1 MIRNQRTSALIIAAL
16 LVSASASAQTRV
28 ELRRNSFTP
37 AQDVQL
43 GQRAAA
49 DARRQLP
56 MLNDGPTDAVVE
68 RIGRRLVSAV
78 PARFRHS
85 GFRYSFDVV
94 NLREINAFALPGG
107 PMFLNRG
114 MLQAA
119 RTDDEVAGVMAHEL
133 AHVVLRHGTLQA
145 SKAQKFQFGAL
156 AGQIIGSI
164 VGGNKGQIIA
174 QGSQIGLGT
183 YFLKYGRE
191 YQREA
196 DILGA
201 QIMSRAGYDPRHM
214 ANMFRTIAQQGGGRG
229 PEWLSSHPDPGN
241 RYNAI
246 NREASMLRVAGAAN
260 TGASFTS
267 VRSRLSQ
274 MPPCTFGAATRP
286 QTLRQ
291 GCYSGAQ
298 GCSTLPAPPPH
309 SSAPLRTLSHPL
321 RTLSHPPSYTYA
333 DSLILRGWPC
343 VSFDCSQ
350 PRSICLLA
358 PLGSP
363 ISARVDP
370 ADTRLLTQPAISASH
385 IAFIYAGDLFV
396 ADSKGTNVQRLTT
409 DDGLE
414 SNPVFS
420 PDGKTIAF
428 SAQYDGNTDVYTVP
442 VTGGAPVRLTWH
454 PGADSVQ
461 SFTPDGKAIL
471 FTSQRATFT
480 GRYAQLFTVPAA
492 GGMEEQLPIPNAAR
506 ATYSPDGQR
515 IAYNPIPPR
524 FAQWKQYRG
533 GTVSRLWL
541 YSSKGHGIEK
551 VPQPADRSNDTDP
564 MWIGDTVFF
573 RSDRN
578 GEFNIFAYD
587 TKGKQ
592 VRQVTTHDDFPVLNA
607 STGAGKIVYE
617 QAGVLH
623 VLDPKTGKADRLTIG
638 VASDLRETRAR
649 FAKGTRWIRAAA
661 LSPTGTRAAFDFR
674 GEIVTVPGRERGR
687 PQSHQQ
693 CDRARSLSGM
703 VTGWTLDRLV
713 LGRVRRVSAL
723 YR

>member
-28 ELRRNSFTP
+28 ELQRNSFTP

-274 MPPCTFGAATRP
+274 MPPAP
-286 QTLRQ
+286 
-291 GCYSGAQ
+291 
-298 GCSTLPAPPPH
+298 ST
-309 SSAPLRTLSHPL
+309 
-321 RTLSHPPSYTYA
+321 
-333 DSLILRGWPC
+333 
-343 VSFDCSQ
+343 Q
-350 PRSICLLA
+350 QLA
-358 PLGSP
+358 
-363 ISARVDP
+363 
-370 ADTRLLTQPAISASH
+370 
-385 IAFIYAGDLFV
+385 
-396 ADSKGTNVQRLTT
+396 
-409 DDGLE
+409 
-414 SNPVFS
+414 
-420 PDGKTIAF
+420 
-428 SAQYDGNTDVYTVP
+428 
-442 VTGGAPVRLTWH
+442 
-454 PGADSVQ
+454 
-461 SFTPDGKAIL
+461 
-471 FTSQRATFT
+471 
-480 GRYAQLFTVPAA
+480 
-492 GGMEEQLPIPNAAR
+492 
-506 ATYSPDGQR
+506 
-515 IAYNPIPPR
+515 
-524 FAQWKQYRG
+524 
-533 GTVSRLWL
+533 
-541 YSSKGHGIEK
+541 
-551 VPQPADRSNDTDP
+551 
-564 MWIGDTVFF
+564 
-573 RSDRN
+573 
-578 GEFNIFAYD
+578 
-587 TKGKQ
+587 
-592 VRQVTTHDDFPVLNA
+592 
-607 STGAGKIVYE
+607 
-617 QAGVLH
+617 
-623 VLDPKTGKADRLTIG
+623 
-638 VASDLRETRAR
+638 
-649 FAKGTRWIRAAA
+649 
-661 LSPTGTRAAFDFR
+661 
-674 GEIVTVPGRERGR
+674 
-687 PQSHQQ
+687 
-693 CDRARSLSGM
+693 
-703 VTGWTLDRLV
+703 
-713 LGRVRRVSAL
+713 RR
-723 YR
+723 R